1 MKISDMIS
9 MCLGNLFRRKMRTL
23 LTIIGVVVGTCAI
36 VVMVSLGLGMNLSQ
50 EAMLAEMGDLTIINV
65 MNYGRNENGEKSVL
79 DDAAVAQI
87 QAMDGVIIATPVYNP
102 NYFQPTLYSGKK
114 DRYRMG
120 WATVVGVYSEAL
132 PLMGYQLLE
141 GEYPEGPQE
150 NRKKPLNVVV
160 GEYTGF
166 DFEDTKSK

>member
-65 MNYGRNENGEKSVL
+65 MNYGCL
-79 DDAAVAQI
+79 
-87 QAMDGVIIATPVYNP
+87 
-102 NYFQPTLYSGKK
+102 
-114 DRYRMG
+114 
-120 WATVVGVYSEAL
+120 
-132 PLMGYQLLE
+132 
-141 GEYPEGPQE
+141 
-150 NRKKPLNVVV
+150 
-160 GEYTGF
+160 
-166 DFEDTKSK
+166 

>member
-79 DDAAVAQI
+79 DDAASG
-87 QAMDGVIIATPVYNP
+87 DGR
-102 NYFQPTLYSGKK
+102 
-114 DRYRMG
+114 RYHRDPG
-120 WATVVGVYSEAL
+120 L
-132 PLMGYQLLE
+132 
-141 GEYPEGPQE
+141 
-150 NRKKPLNVVV
+150 
-160 GEYTGF
+160 
-166 DFEDTKSK
+166 